1 MDMYVKE
8 FLQEQ
13 WPNILTIVIIF
24 ITLLSIFSIL
34 GINFNPITNK
44 KIQKIVTVESFS
56 PDSLS
61 DSFCSDYLTD
71 SNKLDKQCN
80 KLTESNCNSTSCCIW
95 LNGNKCVSGDSQHTD
110 VRGPNDVRRGRK
122 DVGRPETVGD
132 PDVPDDGQI
141 CGHT

>member
-1 MDMYVKE
+1 MENEK
-8 FLQEQ
+8 
-13 WPNILTIVIIF
+13 PNFVNHVFNFETESKNEIVNIIQYCVIGVIF

-56 PDSLS
+56 PDNLS

-71 SNKLDKQCN
+71 SNKLNNQCN

-95 LNGNKCVSGDSQHTD
+95 LNGTSCVAGNASGPTFRTTKGKPIEVKSYSYQNT
-110 VRGPNDVRRGRK
+110 
-122 DVGRPETVGD
+122 TF
-132 PDVPDDGQI
+132 
-141 CGHT
+141 

>member
-1 MDMYVKE
+1 MDMPVTE
-8 FLQEQ
+8 FLKEQ

-95 LNGNKCVSGDSQHTD
+95 LNGNKCVAGGE
-110 VRGPNDVRRGRK
+110 RGPTFRTNNGQDIDVEFYSWKNKCYGK
-122 DVGRPETVGD
+122 G
-132 PDVPDDGQI
+132 
-141 CGHT
+141 C

>member
-1 MDMYVKE
+1 MDMPVTE
-8 FLQEQ
+8 FLKEQ

-56 PDSLS
+56 PDNLS

-71 SNKLDKQCN
+71 SNKLDNQCN

-95 LNGNKCVSGDSQHTD
+95 LNGNKCVAGGE
-110 VRGPNDVRRGRK
+110 RGPTFRTNNGQDIDVEFYSWKNKCYGK
-122 DVGRPETVGD
+122 G
-132 PDVPDDGQI
+132 
-141 CGHT
+141 C